1 MSSLRLAGLSKKSR
15 SYFGS
20 ARSEPCEVMRPP
32 LTIKAF
38 AELQPEAPSLQG
50 KKRWILL
57 ALSAHRQF
65 ARIGVNRYFFF
76 DTLRLALLRP
86 SYRGRRAGVDSFR
99 FLRFFMVR
107 PHSVVKG
114 RTRSASEGSV
124 ISCR

>member
-1 MSSLRLAGLSKKSR
+1 MD
-15 SYFGS
+15 
-20 ARSEPCEVMRPP
+20 P
-32 LTIKAF
+32 
-38 AELQPEAPSLQG
+38 
-50 KKRWILL
+50 L

-65 ARIGVNRYFFF
+65 TRIGVSRYFFF

-99 FLRFFMVR
+99 FLRFFMVS

-124 ISCR
+124 DFVQAMIVGKLERQRQAHAMRAR